1 MLLFLMAGGIAAGV
15 NFFSRI
21 ALSHWLSYAVA
32 IVIAYGLG
40 MITAFVINRLFVF
53 TTATNRL
60 HHQIFWFVLV
70 NIAAVLQTLVISLLF
85 VDVVFPR
92 IGLQWHPET
101 IAHAIGVAV
110 PVITSYFGH
119 KRLSFRSVD
128 RADVS

>member
-21 ALSHWLSYAVA
+21 ALSHWLGYAVA

-60 HHQIFWFVLV
+60 HHQVFWFVLV

-85 VDVVFPR
+85 VHVVFPR
-92 IGLQWHPET
+92 ISLQWHPET
-101 IAHAIGVAV
+101 LAHAIGVAV

-128 RADVS
+128 RSA